1 MDKLI
6 ELEKKLKEYRELL
19 DKASKEKHEDEKE
32 DKELIA
38 EAIDEHNE
46 KKHGEPKDEDSAF
59 KSEEIKINPNGQ
71 WSVGSKSVGEKPEH
85 MKSMHGPV
93 KTYDKNSKEVKEMN
107 AKLQEQDNE

>member
-19 DKASKEKHEDEKE
+19 DKASKDHDDEKE

-46 KKHGEPKDEDSAF
+46 KKHGEAKDKDSAF
-59 KSEEIKINPNGQ
+59 KEETLKSEEITIGQNGQ
-71 WSVGSKSVGEKPEH
+71 WKIGTKHVGSDIPYTDKDHDKKEDAKSESE
-85 MKSMHGPV
+85 
-93 KTYDKNSKEVKEMN
+93 DDE
-107 AKLQEQDNE
+107 